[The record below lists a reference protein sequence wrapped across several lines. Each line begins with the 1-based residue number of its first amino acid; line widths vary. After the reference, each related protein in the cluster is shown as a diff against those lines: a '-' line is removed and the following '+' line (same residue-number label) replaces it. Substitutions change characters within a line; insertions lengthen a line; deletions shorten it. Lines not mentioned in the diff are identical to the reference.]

1 MNKFGQVGVIALGVL
16 ALGTAVA
23 GAQSMDAIKA
33 RQAAMKSFGG
43 DSKAINDY
51 VKGAGDQASA
61 VKAAN
66 DMADTATK
74 LEGLWPAGTS
84 STDMPGMTQAKAA
97 IWANHDAFVAK
108 FAAMSDGAKK
118 LAATIGSGTTDDV
131 KTASGDFAKANC
143 GACHMMYREAPAG
156 GGGPGGPGGPPG
168 GGPGGAGGPPKP

>member
-1 MNKFGQVGVIALGVL
+1 MTRFGKVGAIALGVL

-23 GAQSMDAIKA
+23 AAQTMDAIKA

-43 DSKAINDY
+43 DSKAIGDY

-66 DMADTATK
+66 DMADTAAK

-84 STDMPGMTQAKAA
+84 STDMPGMTYAKAA
-97 IWANHDAFVAK
+97 IWTDHDAFVAR

-131 KTASGDFAKANC
+131 KAASGDFAKNSC
-143 GACHMMYREAPAG
+143 GSCHSTYREAMPPPPPRPA
-156 GGGPGGPGGPPG
+156 P
-168 GGPGGAGGPPKP
+168 AQ